1 MDPICKRKNSLKGQ
15 HSLLKNNIGFQLGL
29 RILITAFVTDYL
41 TSLSLFSH
49 LKIGGEGII
58 PIWQGH
64 QEDWGGGGIHIPVYV
79 YIYQAFGIKIWKLHQ
94 LNITKVNLSE
104 FQLLCLQNR
113 DNHNPHYT
121 ELL

>member
-15 HSLLKNNIGFQLGL
+15 HGLLKNNIGFQLGL

-64 QEDWGGGGIHIPVYV
+64 QEDWEGGIHIPVYV
-79 YIYQAFGIKIWKLHQ
+79 HIYQAFGIKIWKLHQ
-94 LNITKVNLSE
+94 LNITKVNLS
-104 FQLLCLQNR
+104 FNFFVCKIGIIII
-113 DNHNPHYT
+113 PT
-121 ELL
+121 T

>member
-15 HSLLKNNIGFQLGL
+15 RSLLKNNIGFQLGL

-64 QEDWGGGGIHIPVYV
+64 QEDWGGAEFIYLYM
-79 YIYQAFGIKIWKLHQ
+79 YIYIKHLASKFG
-94 LNITKVNLSE
+94 NSTN
-104 FQLLCLQNR
+104 
-113 DNHNPHYT
+113 
-121 ELL
+121 